1 MIKISDVKEVF
12 AREGRKISD
21 ESLNLM
27 MREVQSKQSG
37 MLDFD
42 DFEKM
47 MAQDI
52 DEIWRLEAESRVF
65 ELFLILFNIYN
76 NAQQIQIPFP
86 R

>member
-52 DEIWRLEAESRVF
+52 DEI
-65 ELFLILFNIYN
+65 
-76 NAQQIQIPFP
+76 
-86 R
+86 